1 MTLANQSAPIEA
13 DFDAIRKT
21 ADAEAR
27 RKGAVPAAFINL
39 ARKDALDEKV
49 EGARREFAQAP
60 NSRVARM
67 KLAEA
72 LRDRGDISEAIENYR
87 VCAQWPEFAE
97 LARYFLAALGAAE
110 PPPSMPAGLARE
122 LFDHSAPSFEH
133 DLIGTLRYQGPALLY
148 RAVRDVVGEAAGGFD
163 ILDGGCGTGLCGKVF
178 RPMARRLVGVDIS
191 AEMIKL
197 ASEKGLYDELI
208 QGELSDALA
217 RRVGAFDIVLAGDV
231 LIYLG
236 APDPIMAAARTALKP
251 DGIFAFTTERSDGSG
266 FDLARTGRYRH
277 SDTCIE
283 DAAARAGLDIAHVH
297 RAALRFELDEAVEA
311 SVFVL
316 SRT

>member
-1 MTLANQSAPIEA
+1 
-13 DFDAIRKT
+13 
-21 ADAEAR
+21 
-27 RKGAVPAAFINL
+27 
-39 ARKDALDEKV
+39 
-49 EGARREFAQAP
+49 
-60 NSRVARM
+60 
-67 KLAEA
+67 
-72 LRDRGDISEAIENYR
+72 
-87 VCAQWPEFAE
+87 
-97 LARYFLAALGAAE
+97 
-110 PPPSMPAGLARE
+110 MPAGLARE

-133 DLIGTLRYQGPALLY
+133 DLVGALRYQGPALLY

-236 APDPIMAAARTALKP
+236 TPDPIMAAARTALKP
-251 DGIFAFTTERSDGSG
+251 DGSG

-283 DAAARAGLDIAHVH
+283 DAAAKAGLDIAHVH